1 MAKITSNTFPTIEM
15 VAARA
20 SELGMSYGTYSSSQ
34 QYTADKC
41 SGYFETTYTRSGR
54 RRKKNDRQADTC
66 ADDTGTE

>member
-1 MAKITSNTFPTIEM
+1 MAKIKSNAFPTIEM

-20 SELGMSYGTYSSSQ
+20 SELGMSYGTYSGSK

-54 RRKKNDRQADTC
+54 RCKKSDGQADTC
-66 ADDTGTE
+66 PDDTGAE